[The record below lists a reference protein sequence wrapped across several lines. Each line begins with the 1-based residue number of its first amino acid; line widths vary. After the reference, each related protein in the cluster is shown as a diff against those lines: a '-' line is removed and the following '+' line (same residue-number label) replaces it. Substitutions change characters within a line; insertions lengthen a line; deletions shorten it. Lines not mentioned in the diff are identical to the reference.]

1 MSKENRV
8 KTTKVKTLQDVR
20 DFFKELNAV
29 IVNFDP
35 DDDIGDYIAFKDDTP
50 SFPKEEAIR
59 LNTLLDDCFAI
70 CEEKGVDIYELANQI
85 ITK

>member
-1 MSKENRV
+1 MPIENRV

-29 IVNFDP
+29 IVSFDP
-35 DDDIGDYIAFKDDTP
+35 DDDIGDCIAFKDDTP